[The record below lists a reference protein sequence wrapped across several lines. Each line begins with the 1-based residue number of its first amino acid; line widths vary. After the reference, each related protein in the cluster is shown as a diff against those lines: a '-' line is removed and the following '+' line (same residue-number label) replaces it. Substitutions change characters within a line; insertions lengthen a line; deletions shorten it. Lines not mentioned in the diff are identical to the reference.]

1 MDRETLW
8 KILEMSGFPDKLVN
22 IIKFFHEGML
32 EKCQSVISRS
42 LHLLLIIGL
51 DKDVSILHLYD

>member
-1 MDRETLW
+1 MLW

-32 EKCQSVISRS
+32 EKCQSVMSRS
-42 LHLLLIIGL
+42 LLLLLIIGL
-51 DKDVSILHLYD
+51 DKDVSIHHLYG

>member
-8 KILEMSGFPDKLVN
+8 KTLEMSGFPDKLAN

-32 EKCQSVISRS
+32 GKCQSVMNRS
-42 LHLLLIIGL
+42 LLLLLIIGL
-51 DKDVSILHLYD
+51 DKDVSILHLYG

>member
-8 KILEMSGFPDKLVN
+8 KTLEMSGFPDKLAN

-32 EKCQSVISRS
+32 EKCQSVMNRS
-42 LHLLLIIGL
+42 LLLLLIIGL
-51 DKDVSILHLYD
+51 DKDVSILHLYG